1 MIECL
6 LAATLCV
13 EPQPAVTRA
22 LAIRG
27 GALVL
32 PLDSDS
38 VGRGWPS
45 SMRVVLRGDSG
56 TQRLTGQVAWRGA
69 RPTAVRHWGS
79 EPVPATLRPIHSQDR
94 AADARDKG
102 VGPRLVLAM
111 PANGSGY
118 LEVGG
123 VRVDLLWRD
132 LPESMPDLRL
142 RQNDPL
148 GPAPAIFASL
158 QTPGVLPLERWR
170 WELLCAAD
178 GVHPPPIPEG
188 GLDRLAVLSAVGP
201 WRVLMHD
208 LAQAD
213 RGVAREVLERLTMR
227 ISRGSQRIADWV
239 TSPSQLAMLVQGQGG
254 DAGTRARAALA
265 WAESIP
271 PITAWVESPL
281 QQRMMLVLAN
291 ANTAGK
297 VVELAWAR
305 PDEIPTAV
313 RVPRRSVLDE
323 LVIRPDG
330 PDTLAL
336 QTGSMASLLRLEPR
350 VVIAEPPGVSLGPFL
365 GPLSLQD
372 ARAASTPAPP
382 PVDRRTWAQVRRV
395 LGRWEIL
402 LDCGRPTGT
411 PQSKLPAGAM
421 TLDALRGHDAVL
433 VRLRIDGQEIPIV
446 VHPAGWYCGRGE
458 VTRLEV
464 RTARRGSAWIS
475 RVLLPE
481 RWTTNG
487 FEVELIRTHAGD
499 AAVETP
505 LHGGTPWAPLPGP
518 VFIDVTG
525 WDGGIES
532 AKAKSS
538 R

>member
-1 MIECL
+1 MIECV

-38 VGRGWPS
+38 VGRAWPS

-56 TQRLTGQVAWRGA
+56 TQRLTGQLAWREA
-69 RPTAVRHWGS
+69 RSTAVRHWGS
-79 EPVPATLRPIHSQDR
+79 EPVPAILRPIHPQDR
-94 AADARDKG
+94 MVDARDKG
-102 VGPRLVLAM
+102 MGPRLVLAM

-132 LPESMPDLRL
+132 LPKSMPDLRL
-142 RQNDPL
+142 RQEGPL
-148 GPAPAIFASL
+148 GPAPDVFPSL
-158 QTPGVLPLERWR
+158 QTPGALPLERWR
-170 WELLCAAD
+170 WELLCVAD

-188 GLDRLAVLSAVGP
+188 GLDRLATLSAVGP
-201 WRVLMHD
+201 WRILMHD
-208 LAQAD
+208 LAGAD

-227 ISRGSQRIADWV
+227 INRGAQRLANWV
-239 TSPSQLAMLVQGQGG
+239 TSPSELAMLVQGQGG

-265 WAESIP
+265 WAEAIP
-271 PITAWVESPL
+271 PITAWVEVPL
-281 QQRMMLVLAN
+281 QQRMMLALAN
-291 ANTAGK
+291 ADTASK

-305 PDEIPTAV
+305 PEDIPTAV
-313 RVPRRSVLDE
+313 RVPRRSVFQE
-323 LVIRPDG
+323 PVVRPNG
-330 PDTLAL
+330 PDALAL
-336 QTGSMASLLRLEPR
+336 QTGSMASLLRLGPR
-350 VVIAEPPGVSLGPFL
+350 VIIAEPPGVSLGPFL

-372 ARAASTPAPP
+372 ARAASSPAPP
-382 PVDRRTWAQVRRV
+382 PVDRQTWAQVRRV

-402 LDCGRPTGT
+402 LDCGRPAGT
-411 PQSKLPAGAM
+411 PEGTLPTGAM

-446 VHPAGWYCGRGE
+446 VHPAGWHCGRGE
-458 VTRLEV
+458 VARLEV
-464 RTARRGSAWIS
+464 RTARRGTAWIS

-499 AAVETP
+499 GAVETP

-518 VFIDVTG
+518 IVIDVTH
-525 WDGGIES
+525 WDGGHEP
-532 AKAKSS
+532 AKA
-538 R
+538 RTN